1 MRAAGVSGNM
11 YMIRVAICLL
21 LLAVGGLRAEGLTGS
36 IDAAIAAKAGGPMAE
51 RCSDADFVRRIHLD
65 LAGRIPTTDE
75 ARRFL
80 NDSDAEKRTKLVEQ
94 LLAGP
99 DFPRRL
105 EQAITVMLLERRGG
119 GKIPESKWRDFLREE
134 ITAKRP
140 WNEIVREL
148 IGVEGDFRAKP
159 AAKFMADGEKVDP
172 EKIAHDIARL
182 FLGMNLGCAQCHD
195 HPVVDDF
202 KQADFYGL
210 YAYLNPTRVQ
220 EDKKTKAAVL
230 VEGVVTNKVEFK
242 SVFKK
247 NKEATGPRL
256 PGRAEVAI
264 PVFAKGEE
272 YAVPPADGKPGV
284 LKFRPRALLADELTS
299 AENKQFARN
308 SVNRFWFFMMGRG
321 LVHPLDMMHAGN
333 PASHPEL
340 LEQMAKAFADKKFDV
355 RWLLREI
362 ALSEAYQRSSRA
374 PKGVEARS
382 IPPESY
388 RVANLKGLSAEQT
401 TWSVMVATGSYDKV
415 AKAPAGATKFVF
427 KAYNSGTSTVPPA
440 TLEDTLGLFTATF
453 GNPPGEP
460 EVDFAPSMGHSLF
473 MMNERLVL
481 SWLRPEEGNL
491 VDRLVKLQKPEA
503 VAEELYLGVLSRM
516 PEADEVKEV
525 GEYLG
530 RNAARRN
537 EALGELAWALLA
549 SAEFRLNH

>member
-1 MRAAGVSGNM
+1 MMLRFTLVLLVAAGVAS
-11 YMIRVAICLL
+11 AQAQTQALS
-21 LLAVGGLRAEGLTGS
+21 AK
-36 IDAAIAAKAGGPMAE
+36 IDAAIAAKAGGPLAE
-51 RCSDADFVRRIHLD
+51 RCSDADFVRRIYLD
-65 LAGRIPTTDE
+65 LAGRIPTANE

-80 NDSDAEKRTKLVEQ
+80 KDADAQKRTKLVEQ

-99 DFPRRL
+99 DFPRRF

-119 GKIPESKWRDFLREE
+119 GKIPESKWRDYIREQ
-134 ITAKRP
+134 IGKNRP

-148 IGVEGDFRAKP
+148 LAVDGDFKNKP
-159 AAKFMADGEKVDP
+159 AAKFMADGDKLDP
-172 EKIAHDIARL
+172 EKTAHDIARL

-202 KQADFYGL
+202 KQADFYGI
-210 YAYLNPTRVQ
+210 YAYLNQTRVQ

-230 VEGVVTNKVEFK
+230 VEGAVTNRVEFK

-247 NKEATGPRL
+247 TKETTAPHL
-256 PGRAEVAI
+256 PGRPEVTI

-272 YAVPPADGKPGV
+272 FAEPPADGKPGV
-284 LKFRPRALLADELTS
+284 LKFRARALLAEELTS
-299 AENKQFARN
+299 ADNVQFARN
-308 SVNRFWFFMMGRG
+308 SANRFWFVMMGRG
-321 LVHPLDMMHAGN
+321 LVHPLDMMHSGN

-340 LEQMAKAFADKKFDV
+340 LDALAKEFAAHKFDV

-374 PKGVEARS
+374 PKGVDPKS
-382 IPPESY
+382 IPAASY

-401 TWSVMVATGSYDKV
+401 AWSVMVATGSLDKV
-415 AKAPAGATKFVF
+415 MKAPAGAAKFVY
-427 KAYNSGTSTVPPA
+427 KAYNSGTSTVPPV
-440 TLEDTLGLFTATF
+440 TLDDTLQLFTTTF

-473 MMNERLVL
+473 LMNERLVL
-481 SWLRPEEGNL
+481 GWLKPEEGNL
-491 VDRLVKLQKPEA
+491 VGRLAKLSKPEEIA
-503 VAEELYLGVLSRM
+503 DELYLSVLARPS
-516 PEADEVKEV
+516 DKLEVAEV
-525 GEYLG
+525 GDYLAK
-530 RNAARRN
+530 NTSRRD